1 MSTFDTFVKIVEALC
16 CKPISRDSDMPGD
29 ISLGT
34 ARIIANDVWLK
45 SPSWGNTNDINSIT
59 LIEYLHC
66 YPYSTEGHAKL
77 REMMEYLSKYMDER
91 NIEKG
96 EVFTALWIEF
106 HECVTPDGKNNYEE
120 RIKQKPI
127 NQIVEEDSVMIDI
140 KNKKLDEVKCLISEI
155 HELAKKLEIDDTT
168 TEVNTARY
176 ELISIIEKEFN
187 CEYRIVS
194 KTEEK

>member
-1 MSTFDTFVKIVEALC
+1 MTTAFDTFVKIVETSC
-16 CKPISRDSDMPGD
+16 CKSITIDSDMPD
-29 ISLGT
+29 DVSLGT

-66 YPYSTEGHAKL
+66 YSYSTEGHAKL

-140 KNKKLDEVKCLISEI
+140 KNRKLDEVKQLVKEI
-155 HELAKKLEIDDTT
+155 HELDEKLDTKNIDPYN
-168 TEVNTARY
+168 EGMSALLN
-176 ELISIIEKEFN
+176 IIEE
-187 CEYRIVS
+187 EYDTMFHVM
-194 KTEEK
+194 

>member
-29 ISLGT
+29 VSLGT

-45 SPSWGNTNDINSIT
+45 SPSWGNVNDINSIT

-66 YPYSTEGHAKL
+66 HPYSIEGHAKL

-106 HECVTPDGKNNYEE
+106 HECVTLDGRNNYEE

-127 NQIVEEDSVMIDI
+127 NQLVEEDEVMIDI
-140 KNKKLDEVKCLISEI
+140 KNRKIDEVKCLISEI

>member
-1 MSTFDTFVKIVEALC
+1 MTRAFDTFVKIVETSC
-16 CKPISRDSDMPGD
+16 CKPITINSDMPD
-29 ISLGT
+29 DVSLGT

-66 YPYSTEGHAKL
+66 YSYSIEGHAKL

-106 HECVTPDGKNNYEE
+106 HEYVTPDGKNNYEE
-120 RIKQKPI
+120 RIKQKSI

-140 KNKKLDEVKCLISEI
+140 KNKKLDEVKQLVKDI
-155 HELAKKLEIDDTT
+155 HMLDEKLNTKNIDPYNEGMSTLM
-168 TEVNTARY
+168 N
-176 ELISIIEKEFN
+176 IIEE
-187 CEYRIVS
+187 EYDIMFHIM
-194 KTEEK
+194 

>member
-1 MSTFDTFVKIVEALC
+1 MTRAFDTFVKIVETSC
-16 CKPISRDSDMPGD
+16 CKPITIDSDMPD
-29 ISLGT
+29 DVSLGT
-34 ARIIANDVWLK
+34 ARIMANDVWLK
-45 SPSWGNTNDINSIT
+45 SPSWGNTNDINSIM

-66 YPYSTEGHAKL
+66 YSYSTEGHAKL

-140 KNKKLDEVKCLISEI
+140 KNRKLEEIKNLVKEI
-155 HELAKKLEIDDTT
+155 HELDEKLDTKNIDPENDSRNTL
-168 TEVNTARY
+168 VN
-176 ELISIIEKEFN
+176 IIEKEYD
-187 CEYRIVS
+187 CEFVIV
-194 KTEEK
+194 TD